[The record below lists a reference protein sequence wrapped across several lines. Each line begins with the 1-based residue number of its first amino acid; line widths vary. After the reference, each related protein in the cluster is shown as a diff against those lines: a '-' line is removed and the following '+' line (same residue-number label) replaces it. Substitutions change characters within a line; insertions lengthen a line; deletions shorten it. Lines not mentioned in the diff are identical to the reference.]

1 MPHDMLADCAGA
13 ISDGIATDNAH
24 NALLTSVRVPTVR
37 SERVGDID
45 MPYGRRFPRL
55 SRWQRFSGNR
65 SHLQMFHAMFV
76 DGDEFGVRSN
86 LSDIDWIVQS

>member
-1 MPHDMLADCAGA
+1 MLADCAGA

-76 DGDEFGVRSN
+76 DGDGFGLTLD
-86 LSDIDWIVQS
+86 LSDIDGIL